1 MKNENLNNNFLA
13 RWISGE
19 LSSTE
24 LEEFK
29 KTKDY
34 SIYKRINESSQL
46 LEGPDYDMDSTLM
59 KIREEIKLKNQ
70 PKVRKLIPNIFY
82 KVAASAIILLG
93 VVYFFSNSTATYST
107 AYGEQLKITLP
118 DNSIVHLNSNS
129 ELEFDKNTWKSNR
142 ELSLKGEAFFE
153 VEKGS
158 NCSVETI
165 NGSVE
170 VLGTKFIVISQEAYL
185 EVQCYEGKVRVN
197 SNDKQTILNP
207 TNAFR
212 AINTASETW
221 NFTNQNPTWLHGE
234 SSFTNTPLK
243 QVISA
248 LENQFETKFNLSN
261 IDTNKRFTGSFTHS
275 DIKLALKTVFVPM
288 NISFTFKG
296 ENSVVLDR
304 SK

>member
-1 MKNENLNNNFLA
+1 MKEENLNNNFLA
-13 RWISGE
+13 RWISGN
-19 LSSTE
+19 LTSAE

-29 KTKDY
+29 KSKDY

-46 LEGPDYDMDSTLM
+46 LEGPEYDMN
-59 KIREEIKLKNQ
+59 KVFENIQEEINLKNK

-93 VVYFFSNSTATYST
+93 VVYFFNNTTTTYT
-107 AYGEQLKITLP
+107 TVYGEQLKITLP

-129 ELEFDKNTWKSNR
+129 ELELDKSDWENNR
-142 ELSLKGEAFFE
+142 KLFLKGEAFFE

-158 NCSVETI
+158 NFSVETTG
-165 NGSVE
+165 GSID
-170 VLGTKFIVISQEAYL
+170 VLGTKFIVISQKKYL
-185 EVQCYEGKVRVN
+185 EVQCYEGKVRVS
-197 SNDKQTILNP
+197 SNKIQIILNP

-212 AINTASETW
+212 AIDTASETW
-221 NFTNQNPTWLHGE
+221 SFTNQNPTWLQGE

-243 QVISA
+243 QIISA
-248 LENQFETKFNLSN
+248 LENQFETQFNLNN
-261 IDTNKRFTGSFTHS
+261 IDANKRFTGSFTHS

-288 NISFTFKG
+288 KISFTFKG
-296 ENSVVLDR
+296 ENSVVLDK

>member
-1 MKNENLNNNFLA
+1 MKKENLNNNFLA
-13 RWISGE
+13 RWISGDIT
-19 LSSTE
+19 STE

-29 KTKDY
+29 KSKDY

-46 LEGPDYDMDSTLM
+46 LEGPEYNLSNNLETIQKVIDSKRQT
-59 KIREEIKLKNQ
+59 
-70 PKVRKLIPNIFY
+70 KVKKLIPNIFY
-82 KVAASAIILLG
+82 KVAASLVILFG
-93 VVYFFSNSTATYST
+93 VIYFFNNTKTSYAT
-107 AYGEQLKITLP
+107 AYGEQTKITLP

-129 ELEFDKNTWKSNR
+129 ELEFDENDWKNNR
-142 ELSLKGEAFFE
+142 KLSLKGEAFFE

-158 NCSVETI
+158 NFSVETEE
-165 NGSVE
+165 GSIE
-170 VLGTKFIVISQEAYL
+170 VLGTKFIVISQEQYL

-197 SNDKQTILNP
+197 TNDNQTILNP
-207 TNAFR
+207 KNAFR
-212 AINTASETW
+212 AINTSYETW
-221 NFTNQNPTWLHGE
+221 NFTNQNPTWLFGE

-248 LENQFETKFNLSN
+248 LENQFETQFNLNS
-261 IDTNKRFTGSFTHS
+261 IDTSKRFTGSFSHS
-275 DIKLALKTVFVPM
+275 DIELALKTVFVPM